1 MAELVEITCPR
12 CGRGWWVDPAQIE
25 GPIQIVYRS
34 AERRPRVE
42 TYRVR
47 CPACGTT
54 LVVDLELE
62 EDPHG

>member
-12 CGRGWWVDPAQIE
+12 CGRSWWEDPAQIE
-25 GPIQIVYRS
+25 GPVQIVYKS
-34 AERRPRVE
+34 AERRRRVE

-54 LVVDLELE
+54 LVVDIEPE
-62 EDPHG
+62 EEAHG